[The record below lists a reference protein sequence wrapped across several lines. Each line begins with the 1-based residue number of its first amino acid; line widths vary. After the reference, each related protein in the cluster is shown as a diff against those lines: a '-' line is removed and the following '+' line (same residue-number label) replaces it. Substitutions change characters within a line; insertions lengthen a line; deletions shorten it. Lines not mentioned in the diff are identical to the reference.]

1 MSLIENERLG
11 FGSDSD
17 TSTEDVKEERIPDGV
32 SGRLYAIETSR
43 ESYIPSSDV
52 SELIEVAM
60 RRVGSWSASGVMRL
74 IVSF

>member
-43 ESYIPSSDV
+43 ESYIPPQTSPS
-52 SELIEVAM
+52 
-60 RRVGSWSASGVMRL
+60 
-74 IVSF
+74 